1 VRAWI
6 HDFKITT
13 MSPAKPSDF
22 SLLLE
27 VFRDGLRY
35 GVVSKEE
42 VVAWADEIINMDD
55 DPDYFFIDLSMQ
67 HDINALITALSTDF
81 VYTKNPIPARV
92 LFGLAYEKLNKQ
104 MISFNQA
111 LHLLYRIT
119 YSGNLS
125 ALEHA
130 ALYQIDDDREY
141 LLYSGRD
148 PEETDIVKSILNF
161 FARYKV
167 FNLNNFDKWQEINVR
182 FEEILREEN
191 GGTYTMY
198 RRDQEGW

>member
-1 VRAWI
+1 
-6 HDFKITT
+6 

-42 VVAWADEIINMDD
+42 VIAWADEIIERED
-55 DPDYFFIDLSMQ
+55 DPDYFFIDLSLQ
-67 HDINALITALSTDF
+67 HDINALITALSTDL
-81 VYTKNPIPARV
+81 VYTINPIPARV

-104 MISFNQA
+104 IISLNKTLRL
-111 LHLLYRIT
+111 LHGIT
-119 YSGNLS
+119 YSASLG

-161 FARYKV
+161 LARYKV
-167 FNLNNFDKWQEINVR
+167 FNLNNFDKWKEINAQ
-182 FEEILREEN
+182 FEDVLGEEKESA
-191 GGTYTMY
+191 YTMY
-198 RRDQEGW
+198 RRDPKGW